1 MKGVF
6 FFLGLTFYCLISS
19 AQESVP
25 KRLNDIKPN
34 RQLTNFLELNSAQQT
49 KPKDTYQLILSH
61 GKWYAI
67 GNGDGQVFTPE
78 NGLWKRIDK
87 TRLEGYHYGAFLF
100 DCNGTLM
107 KYGGY
112 GFWRNHGMFVY
123 FHEQT
128 GDWQI
133 QPSNRELPF
142 NGNLAYFSKKE
153 NTLYS
158 FGNFMYNQSM
168 SEEKKFLD
176 SLYRIDLLKMKWESL
191 GKLNSNLVDKYHLHY
206 RLHTL
211 AGNGG
216 CFVQPTSNDSTA
228 LFLNFETLKYNVYNS
243 KNNSRLFRFFKELPV
258 NEQIYSDNYGLKIL
272 DMEVLEIVDSISWED
287 ATAKPLESSDLIDKQ
302 TTAVDFKFSIL
313 LSALACTLGVFLLY
327 FLYKRK
333 KSSNKIN
340 TETSTYKSSGTLD
353 LSIQNTVIFGG
364 AMYPIDAADY
374 LVIRKFTEQDATTI
388 ELNDWLGLENKQ
400 PENQKKQRA
409 EWIKRLNSFFN
420 QIGFKEEAF
429 NRERQET
436 DKRMFV
442 YKMNHKLKAID
453 VLGNSEA
460 TK

>member
-1 MKGVF
+1 MKGIF
-6 FFLGLTFYCLISS
+6 FLLGLTFYCLISS

-25 KRLNDIKPN
+25 IRLNDLKPN

-49 KPKDTYQLILSH
+49 KPTDNYQLILSH

-78 NGLWKRIDK
+78 NGLWNRIDK

-123 FHEQT
+123 FHEHT

-133 QPSNRELPF
+133 QPCDRELPF

-168 SEEKKFLD
+168 SDEKKFLD
-176 SLYRIDLLKMKWESL
+176 SLYRIDLLKMKWENL
-191 GKLNSNLVDKYHLHY
+191 GKLNSTLIEKYHMHY
-206 RLHTL
+206 RLSTL

-216 CFVQPTSNDSTA
+216 CFVQPISTDSTA
-228 LFLNFETLKYNVYNS
+228 LFLNFETLKYSVYNS
-243 KNNSRLFRFFKELPV
+243 KNNSRLFRFFKELPA
-258 NEQIYSDNYGLKIL
+258 NEQVYSDSYGLKIL
-272 DMEVLEIVDSISWED
+272 DMEVLENVDSISWEE
-287 ATAKPLESSDLIDKQ
+287 ATAQPLESSDLIYKQ
-302 TTAVDFKFSIL
+302 AATVDFKFSIL
-313 LSALACTLGVFLLY
+313 LSALGFAFGIFLLY
-327 FLYKRK
+327 FFYKRK
-333 KSSNKIN
+333 KSSVKIN
-340 TETSTYKSSGTLD
+340 TETSTYQTSVKLD
-353 LSIQNTVIFGG
+353 LSILNTIVFEG
-364 AMYPIDAADY
+364 AMYPIDSADY
-374 LVIRKFTEQDATTI
+374 IVIRKFTEQDATTI

-409 EWIKRLNSFFN
+409 ECIKRLNSFFN

-442 YKMNHKLKAID
+442 YKMNNKLKAND
-453 VLGNSEA
+453 VLDDSET